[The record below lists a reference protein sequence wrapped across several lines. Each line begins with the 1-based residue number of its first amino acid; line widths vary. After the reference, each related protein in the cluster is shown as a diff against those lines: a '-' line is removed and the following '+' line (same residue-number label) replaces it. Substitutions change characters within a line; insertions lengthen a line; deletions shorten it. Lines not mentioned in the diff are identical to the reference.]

1 MKGFLIREWKPILPG
16 VRWLLCT
23 NPSQSAT
30 GQCGWGFHTVR
41 GGFDPGGSPFSSPR
55 CRSCRC
61 IEGLL
66 NRGWGPILP
75 VCGEI
80 VGFPQGATPAARA
93 SPSDWSRAGGGGALG
108 QWDWGSE
115 IAGVK
120 GICLLYYIAYPPNFI
135 LRSNSCS
142 SKRGNLAAFPV
153 NSPHNGK
160 KKQVLVFGRSHS

>member
-1 MKGFLIREWKPILPG
+1 M
-16 VRWLLCT
+16 
-23 NPSQSAT
+23 
-30 GQCGWGFHTVR
+30 
-41 GGFDPGGSPFSSPR
+41 
-55 CRSCRC
+55 
-61 IEGLL
+61 EGLL
-66 NRGWGPILP
+66 NRGWGLILP

-142 SKRGNLAAFPV
+142 SKRGNLARISRELAAQR
-153 NSPHNGK
+153 K
-160 KKQVLVFGRSHS
+160 KKTSTRIREESQLTADMALVN